1 MRTIDSDQQQA
12 APFPHVTLSLPV
24 DLPPMP
30 DTLRIP
36 AIRASRMAMAMAM
49 GEHMTI
55 HVSNLDAATVEAIG
69 QAWLKAWRAHCQR
82 HRDAPD
88 AETLSSNA
96 SA

>member
-12 APFPHVTLSLPV
+12 APVPRVTLSLPV

-36 AIRASRMAMAMAM
+36 AIRAGRMAMAMAM

-55 HVSNLDAATVEAIG
+55 HVSHLDAAAVEAIG
-69 QAWLKAWRAHCQR
+69 QAWLKAWRAHCQW
-82 HRDAPD
+82 HRDAPA
-88 AETLSSNA
+88 AETPSTHP